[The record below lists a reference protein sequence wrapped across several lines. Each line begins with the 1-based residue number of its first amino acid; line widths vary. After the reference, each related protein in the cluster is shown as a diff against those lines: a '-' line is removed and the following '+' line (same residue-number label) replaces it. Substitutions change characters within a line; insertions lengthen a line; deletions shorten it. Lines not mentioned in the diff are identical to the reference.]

1 MRVNEASSEETPDR
15 ATASDGWTA
24 SSLTPM
30 LTVNDA
36 VVAIE
41 FYRAAFNAVA
51 QARFT
56 SPTGHVDAQ
65 RFFVVDENTEA
76 FNLSPKSL
84 DGTTVRIS
92 LIVDDPDATA
102 AQAVR
107 AGASEIFP
115 VADQPYGLRQGRVA
129 DPDGH
134 HWLIGKPLDDRGSRP
149 SVMIGSR

>member
-1 MRVNEASSEETPDR
+1 M
-15 ATASDGWTA
+15 TA

-30 LTVNDA
+30 LTVKNA
-36 VVAIE
+36 SAATN
-41 FYRAAFNAVA
+41 FYREAFNAVE

-56 SPTGHVDAQ
+56 APSGHVVAQ
-65 RFFVVDENTEA
+65 LALDGLQFFVVDENPEA
-76 FNLSPKSL
+76 FNVSPRSL
-84 DGTTVRIS
+84 DGTTVRIN

-102 AQAVR
+102 AHAIA

-134 HWLIGKPLDDRGSRP
+134 HWLIGKPLDGT
-149 SVMIGSR
+149 

>member
-1 MRVNEASSEETPDR
+1 MA
-15 ATASDGWTA
+15 A

-30 LTVNDA
+30 LTVKDA
-36 VVAIE
+36 VAAVD
-41 FYRAAFNAVA
+41 FYRDAFNAVE

-56 SPTGHVDAQ
+56 APAGQVVAEMAIDGL
-65 RFFVVDENTEA
+65 RFFVVDENPEA

-84 DGTTVRIS
+84 NGTTVRIN

-102 AQAVR
+102 ASAIA

-115 VADQPYGLRQGRVA
+115 VADQPYGFCQGRVA

-134 HWLIGKPLDDRGSRP
+134 HWLIGKPLAE
-149 SVMIGSR
+149 

>member
-1 MRVNEASSEETPDR
+1 MN
-15 ATASDGWTA
+15 A

-30 LTVNDA
+30 LTVKNA
-36 VVAIE
+36 VAAIE
-41 FYRAAFNAVA
+41 FYRHAFHAVE

-56 SPTGHVDAQ
+56 APTGHVVAELAIDGL
-65 RFFVVDENTEA
+65 RFFVVDENPEA
-76 FNLSPKSL
+76 FNLSPTSL
-84 DGTTVRIS
+84 DGTTVRIN

-102 AQAVR
+102 AQAVG

-134 HWLIGKPLDDRGSRP
+134 HWLIGKPLNA
-149 SVMIGSR
+149 